1 MITCRLRLQRES
13 LTFYE
18 SGFLKKKH
26 LSFSHRKLLV
36 PKQLLTFSILL
47 ESELLMFKKSSF
59 FPLHPFAMYVK
70 YDLLL
75 KKDHLTK

>member
-1 MITCRLRLQRES
+1 MWQRES

-18 SGFLKKKH
+18 SGCFFKKNTYLH
-26 LSFSHRKLLV
+26 LLFSHRNLLV

-59 FPLHPFAMYVK
+59 LPLHPFAMYVK